1 MLFRRLCNRALII
14 NFNNFKKEK
23 FMLQSPLLVAAA
35 QSPVKYLKNK
45 KETIDIE
52 ATTNYFCVVLE
63 EQFTGLS

>member
-1 MLFRRLCNRALII
+1 
-14 NFNNFKKEK
+14 
-23 FMLQSPLLVAAA
+23 MLQSPLLVAAA

-63 EQFTGLS
+63 EQFTGLSN